1 MKRRKS
7 FMSVCFLVVVAIN
20 MIWLLSFDSFAT
32 NEPPPQ
38 NYALSDTGQSFEEKE
53 MENTYSPPIIVFFD
67 FVFWKTI
74 GEIVANLIKFWFAR
88 HEKNGKPKKKK
99 RKKK

>member
-1 MKRRKS
+1 MKRSKP

-38 NYALSDTGQSFEEKE
+38 SYALSDTGQFFEEKE
-53 MENTYSPPIIVFFD
+53 MESTYSPPIIVF
-67 FVFWKTI
+67 
-74 GEIVANLIKFWFAR
+74 LILSF
-88 HEKNGKPKKKK
+88 GKQLAKSLQT
-99 RKKK
+99 